1 MASVQLVLVTRK
13 IKADG
18 TAPVWVRVSANRKS
32 RYRSTGIA
40 VAPKDWNKPR
50 QKVRRSHPLAD
61 ALNAKLADVVVTAT
75 QAMLDGG
82 TVDAMKERMEGPT
95 GSLSAFF
102 RRYIADLEAR
112 GAFWEWK
119 KYRVTLGK
127 LETAFGTKAK
137 PAEVAFGEL
146 DRHALVRFERYLRE
160 TCGNAPNTVVKE
172 MQRLRRVVAGA
183 VKIGEVKPGDDPFLT
198 YDRPKGEKPDRLKL
212 SLADV
217 LAIAAV
223 EEIDGEPIEPGSVLA
238 VTRDAFA
245 FSFYGGGVRFGD
257 VATIRRGDVRTVE
270 GTVRLSYRMLKTGT
284 LVDLPLPPPA
294 VAIAGRYAS
303 TDDTASG
310 PERDFLFP
318 MLANGDDADPVRLRR
333 CIGSWNAR
341 VNVALKVVAKTSK
354 IDQAERVSFH
364 ASRHA
369 YACFAATKSGDLYA
383 ISKALGHSSLQVTQ
397 SYLRSFDRDATDRLS
412 ETLWT

>member
-13 IKADG
+13 TKADG
-18 TAPVWVRVSANRKS
+18 TAPVWVRVSANRRS

-40 VAPKDWNKPR
+40 VEPKHWNKPKQR
-50 QKVRRSHPLAD
+50 VRRSHPLAD
-61 ALNAKLADVVVTAT
+61 AFNARLADVVVTAT

-102 RRYIADLEAR
+102 RGYIEDLDQR

-119 KYRVTLGK
+119 KYRVTLKK
-127 LETAFGTKAK
+127 LETAFGSKAK

-146 DRHALVRFERYLRE
+146 DRHGLVRFETYLRK
-160 TCGNAPNTVVKE
+160 TCGNAPNTIGKE
-172 MQRLRRVVAGA
+172 MQRLRRVVRAAVRAGLLN
-183 VKIGEVKPGDDPFLT
+183 PGDDPFLV

-223 EEIDGEPIEPGSVLA
+223 QEIDGVPIADGSHLA
-238 VTRDAFA
+238 IARDAFA
-245 FSFYGGGVRFGD
+245 FSFYGGGVRFSD
-257 VATIRRGDVRTVE
+257 VATLKPEHVRTVRADSRAE
-270 GTVRLSYRMLKTGT
+270 GTTRLVYRMLKTGT

-294 VAIAGRYAS
+294 VAIAERYAS
-303 TDDTASG
+303 SDGA
-310 PERDFLFP
+310 FLFP
-318 MLANGDDADPVRLRR
+318 MLEAGDDDDPVRVRR
-333 CIGSWNAR
+333 RIASWNAR
-341 VNVALKVVAKTSK
+341 VNTVLKTLATAAE
-354 IDQAERVSFH
+354 IDQADRVSFH

-369 YACFAATKSGDLYA
+369 YAVFAASKSGDLFA

-397 SYLRSFDRDATDRLS
+397 QYLRSFDRDATDRLS